1 MLVLYFRTV
10 PTFLGTT
17 HVEFDWDDK
26 RPSDVHRGKSSY
38 FSLAPPPTESV
49 TSSLKDQLHE
59 LQDEPFVFFCKQAD
73 TYVINKAIL
82 YVR

>member
-1 MLVLYFRTV
+1 MV
-10 PTFLGTT
+10 
-17 HVEFDWDDK
+17 
-26 RPSDVHRGKSSY
+26 S
-38 FSLAPPPTESV
+38 PPPLAESV